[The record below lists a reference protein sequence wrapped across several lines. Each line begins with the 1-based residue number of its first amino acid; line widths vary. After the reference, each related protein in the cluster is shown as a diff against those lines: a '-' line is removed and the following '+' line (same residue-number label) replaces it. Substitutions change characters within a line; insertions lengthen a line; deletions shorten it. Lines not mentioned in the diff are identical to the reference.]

1 MPHNN
6 ETTLAFDMFALE
18 QCRCSAMLNNDLNAL
33 DELLDAGLYFCHATG
48 AIDDKAAYLAK
59 MSRGSI
65 VYRSIEW
72 SDQVVDVLDNVA
84 LVTGRMV
91 SAVEVEGVAKQ
102 LDNRVLAVWINRDGN
117 WRLRGFQTTPLPKV

>member
-1 MPHNN
+1 MMSHNN
-6 ETTLAFDMFALE
+6 ETVLAYE
-18 QCRCSAMLNNDLNAL
+18 QRRCTAMLNNDLNAL
-33 DELLDAGLYFCHATG
+33 DELLDAALYFCHATG
-48 AIDDKAAYLAK
+48 AIDDKAAYLTK

-65 VYRSIEW
+65 IYRSIQW

-102 LDNRVLAVWINRDGN
+102 LDNRVLAVWINRDGK
-117 WRLRGFQTTPLPKV
+117 WHLRGFQTTPLVKKV